1 MCIRV
6 DANGEGVAAGTHVSV
21 YVYLMKG
28 EYDDG
33 LPWPFSANIML
44 QIVNQSGDQYHHNRD
59 IPFYGDAAADVSKRV
74 TSGER
79 SGAGGLGF
87 CEFMPHNAVEST
99 SSNKQYIK
107 SNCLKLRLSKIVMI

>member
-1 MCIRV
+1 MV
-6 DANGEGVAAGTHVSV
+6 TGVAAGTHVSV

-28 EYDDG
+28 QYDDG
-33 LPWPFSANIML
+33 LPWPFTANIML
-44 QIVNQSGDQYHHNRD
+44 QIVNQSGDQYHLNTD
-59 IPFYGDAAADVSKRV
+59 IPFYCDAAADVSQKPNPPAPD
-74 TSGER
+74 R
-79 SGAGGLGF
+79 SGAGGSPF